1 MTINLNGLG
10 IDYGVILPEIIVA
23 ITAILVLG
31 LDLVIPVGRR
41 NWLAVVS
48 VIGLVAAIVASLP
61 LWGQSRPAFADTI
74 IGDDLA
80 AFFNVLLLGVSIL
93 TVLLSPRFLRALDL
107 NYGEYYVLLLG
118 ATAGM
123 MLLAAA
129 TSLMTIFLGIELLS
143 ICLYVLSGFARTAP
157 RSQESAMKYL
167 LLGGFAT
174 GFLLYGMALI
184 YGASGATTL
193 RGIAAFTSA
202 AGSNASGNVLLLLGI
217 GFLAVGLAFK
227 ASAAP
232 FHMWTPDVYE
242 GSPTIVT
249 TFMSVA
255 TKSAAFAA
263 IGRVFIATFPS
274 IASRWYFPL
283 AIIAIFSLFIGNL
296 VAITQDNLK
305 RMLAYSGIA
314 HAGYIFLGILPGTSR
329 GFAATLF
336 YIASY
341 SVMNFGA
348 FAVVTALGAAGEET
362 ADISYWRGLFYR
374 RPFLA
379 TVMTIFMLSLAGI
392 PPTVGFFAKLF
403 VFQALVS
410 AQIWLPLA
418 IAIIMTVV
426 SFYYYLRV
434 IVAMVTAPE
443 EGLARPVR
451 TGVATSTV
459 LAAAGVATIVLGIF
473 PATVLDWATHAASL
487 HF

>member
-1 MTINLNGLG
+1 MTINLSG
-10 IDYGVILPEIIVA
+10 IGIQYGVILPELIVVG
-23 ITAILVLG
+23 TAIVVLF
-31 LDLVIPVGRR
+31 LDLFIPVGRR
-41 NWLAVVS
+41 TWLAAVS
-48 VIGLVAAIVASLP
+48 VVGLLGALVASIP
-61 LWGQSRPAFADTI
+61 IWGQNQPAFGETI
-74 IGDDLA
+74 VGDSLA
-80 AFFNVLLLGVSIL
+80 AFFNVLLISVTIL
-93 TVLLSPRFLRALDL
+93 TVLISPRFLRALDL
-107 NYGEYYVLLLG
+107 NYGEYYVLVLG

-143 ICLYVLSGFARTAP
+143 ICLYVLSGFARTVS
-157 RSQESAMKYL
+157 RSQESALKYL

-184 YGASGATTL
+184 YGATGSTTL
-193 RGIAAFTSA
+193 HGIATFA
-202 AGSNASGNVLLLLGI
+202 ADAATHASGNPLLLLGI
-217 GFLAVGLAFK
+217 GFLSVGLAFK

-274 IASRWYFPL
+274 ISARWYFPL
-283 AIIAIFSLFIGNL
+283 ALIAIFSLFIGNL

-305 RMLAYSGIA
+305 RMLAYSGVA
-314 HAGYIFLGILPGTSR
+314 HAGYILLGILPGTSQ
-329 GFAATLF
+329 GFSATLF
-336 YIASY
+336 YVAAY

-348 FAVVTALGAAGEET
+348 FAVITAVGSSGDDT

-403 VFQALVS
+403 VFAALVN
-410 AQIWLPLA
+410 AQIWAPL
-418 IAIIMTVV
+418 IVAIIMTIV

-434 IVAMVTAPE
+434 VVAMLAAPDE
-443 EGLARPVR
+443 ALARPAR
-451 TGVATSTV
+451 LGFSTGTV
-459 LAAAGVATIVLGIF
+459 LGAVAVATIVLGIF
-473 PATVLDWATHAASL
+473 PAVVLDWATHAASL

>member
-1 MTINLNGLG
+1 MTINLSGLG
-10 IDYGVILPEIIVA
+10 IDYGVILPELIVVG
-23 ITAILVLG
+23 TAIVVLFM
-31 LDLVIPVGRR
+31 DLFVPPDRR
-41 NWLAVVS
+41 TWLAVASAV
-48 VIGLVAAIVASLP
+48 GLLAAGVASIP
-61 LWGQSRPAFADTI
+61 LWGQSRAAFGDTVV
-74 IGDDLA
+74 GDSLA
-80 AFFNVLLLGVSIL
+80 AFFDVLLLAVSIV
-93 TVLLSPRFLRALDL
+93 TVAISPRFLRALDL
-107 NYGEYYVLLLG
+107 DYGEYYILLLG

-143 ICLYVLSGFARTAP
+143 ICLYVLSGFARTEQ
-157 RSQESAMKYL
+157 RSQESALKYL

-184 YGASGATTL
+184 YGATGSTSL
-193 RGIAAFTSA
+193 RGIAAFVGSTNGA
-202 AGSNASGNVLLLLGI
+202 ASNVVLLLGI
-217 GFLAVGLAFK
+217 GFLSVGLAFK

-263 IGRVFIATFPS
+263 VGRVFIATFPS
-274 IASRWYFPL
+274 LASQWYFAL
-283 AIIAIFSLFIGNL
+283 ALIAMLSLLIGNL

-305 RMLAYSGIA
+305 RMLAYSGVA
-314 HAGYIFLGILPGTSR
+314 HAGYILLGVLPGTAQ
-329 GFAATLF
+329 GFSATVF
-336 YIASY
+336 YIAAY
-341 SVMNFGA
+341 AVMNFGA
-348 FAVVTALGAAGEET
+348 FAVVTALGAAGEES
-362 ADISYWRGLFYR
+362 ADLGYWRGLFYR

-403 VFQALVS
+403 VFQALVN
-410 AQIWLPLA
+410 AHLWAPLIVA
-418 IAIIMTVV
+418 VIMTII

-434 IVAMVTAPE
+434 VVTMLATPDDLAPKP
-443 EGLARPVR
+443 ARVGVS
-451 TGVATSTV
+451 TGTV
-459 LAAAGVATIVLGIF
+459 LGAAAAATIVLGVF
-473 PATVLDWATHAASL
+473 PTTVLDWAGRAAASL

>member
-10 IDYGVILPEIIVA
+10 IDYGAILPELIVTG
-23 ITAILVLG
+23 TAIVVLF
-31 LDLVIPVGRR
+31 LDLIVPAERR
-41 NWLAVVS
+41 RWLAAVS
-48 VIGLVAAIVASLP
+48 VVGLLGALVATIP
-61 LWGQSRPAFADTI
+61 LWGQNRAAFGDTVVADS
-74 IGDDLA
+74 LA
-80 AFFNVLLLGVSIL
+80 AFFNVLLIVISIL
-93 TVLLSPRFLRALDL
+93 TVLISPRFLRALDL
-107 NYGEYYVLLLG
+107 DHGEYYILLLG

-143 ICLYVLSGFARTAP
+143 ISLYVLCGFARTAV

-184 YGASGATTL
+184 YGATGSTTL
-193 RGIAAFTSA
+193 RGIAAFTT
-202 AGSNASGNVLLLLGI
+202 ASGVGASSNVLLLLGI
-217 GFLAVGLAFK
+217 GFLSVGLAFK

-242 GSPTIVT
+242 GAPTLVT

-283 AIIAIFSLFIGNL
+283 ALIAIFSLFIGNL

-314 HAGYIFLGILPGTSR
+314 HAGYILLGILPG
-329 GFAATLF
+329 
-336 YIASY
+336 
-341 SVMNFGA
+341 
-348 FAVVTALGAAGEET
+348 
-362 ADISYWRGLFYR
+362 
-374 RPFLA
+374 
-379 TVMTIFMLSLAGI
+379 
-392 PPTVGFFAKLF
+392 TVGFFAKLF
-403 VFQALVS
+403 IFRALVD
-410 AQIWLPLA
+410 AQIWAPLIVA
-418 IAIIMTVV
+418 VIMTIV

-434 IVAMVTAPE
+434 VVVMLAAPDETAVE
-443 EGLARPVR
+443 KERVGIS
-451 TGVATSTV
+451 TGTV
-459 LAAAGVATIVLGIF
+459 LGAAAAATIILGIF
-473 PATVLDWATHAASL
+473 PAVVLSWATHAASL

>member
-1 MTINLNGLG
+1 MTINLSGVG
-10 IDYGVILPEIIVA
+10 IDYGVILPELIVVG
-23 ITAILVLG
+23 TAIVVLF
-31 LDLVIPVGRR
+31 LELMVPADRR
-41 NWLAVVS
+41 RWLAAVS
-48 VIGLVAAIVASLP
+48 VVGLLAALVASIP
-61 LWGQSRPAFADTI
+61 LWGQNRSAFGGTVV
-74 IGDDLA
+74 GDSLA
-80 AFFNVLLLGVSIL
+80 AFFNVLLIVISIL
-93 TVLLSPRFLRALDL
+93 TVLISPRFLHAVELDF
-107 NYGEYYVLLLG
+107 GEYYVLLLG

-143 ICLYVLSGFARTAP
+143 ISLYVLSGFARTAA
-157 RSQESAMKYL
+157 RSQEAALKYL

-184 YGASGATTL
+184 YGATGSTTL
-193 RGIAAFTSA
+193 RGIAAFTV
-202 AGSNASGNVLLLLGI
+202 AGDSNAAGNVLLLLGI
-217 GFLAVGLAFK
+217 GFLSVGLAFK

-242 GSPTIVT
+242 GAPTIVT

-263 IGRVFIATFPS
+263 IGRIFIATFPS
-274 IASRWYFPL
+274 ISSRWYFPL
-283 AIIAIFSLFIGNL
+283 ALIAIFSLFIGNL
-296 VAITQDNLK
+296 VAVIQDNIK

-314 HAGYIFLGILPGTSR
+314 HAGYILLGVLPGTTQA
-329 GFAATLF
+329 FTATLF
-336 YIASY
+336 YVAAY

-348 FAVVTALGAAGEET
+348 FAVVTAVGAGGEQT
-362 ADISYWRGLFYR
+362 AELSYWRGLFYR

-403 VFQALVS
+403 VFQALVN
-410 AQIWLPLA
+410 AQIWAPLVVA
-418 IAIIMTVV
+418 VIMTVV

-434 IVAMVTAPE
+434 IVVMLAPAE
-443 EGLARPVR
+443 EVVVEKHSLGFS
-451 TGVATSTV
+451 TSTV
-459 LAAAGVATIVLGIF
+459 LGVAALATIILGIF
-473 PATVLDWATHAASL
+473 PAVVLGWATHAASL

>member
-10 IDYGVILPEIIVA
+10 IDYGAILPELIVTG
-23 ITAILVLG
+23 TAIVVLF
-31 LDLVIPVGRR
+31 LDLIVPAERR
-41 NWLAVVS
+41 RWLVAVS
-48 VIGLVAAIVASLP
+48 VVGLLGALVATIP
-61 LWGQSRPAFADTI
+61 LWGQNRAAFGDTVVADS
-74 IGDDLA
+74 LA
-80 AFFNVLLLGVSIL
+80 AFFNVLLIVISIL
-93 TVLLSPRFLRALDL
+93 TVLISPRFLRALDL
-107 NYGEYYVLLLG
+107 DYGEYYILVLG

-143 ICLYVLSGFARTAP
+143 ISLYVLSGFARTAL

-184 YGASGATTL
+184 YGATGSTTL
-193 RGIAAFTSA
+193 REIAAFTTA
-202 AGSNASGNVLLLLGI
+202 ASSNAGGNVLLLLGI
-217 GFLAVGLAFK
+217 GFLSVGLAFK

-232 FHMWTPDVYE
+232 SHMWTPDVYE
-242 GSPTIVT
+242 GAPSIVT

-274 IASRWYFPL
+274 ISSRWYFPL
-283 AIIAIFSLFIGNL
+283 ALIAIFSLFIGNL
-296 VAITQDNLK
+296 VAITQDNIK

-314 HAGYIFLGILPGTSR
+314 HAGYILLGVLPGTTQ
-329 GFAATLF
+329 GFTATLF
-336 YIASY
+336 YIAAY
-341 SVMNFGA
+341 AVMNFGA
-348 FAVVTALGAAGEET
+348 FAVVTAIGAGGEQT
-362 ADISYWRGLFYR
+362 ADLSYWRGLFYR

-403 VFQALVS
+403 VFQALVT
-410 AQIWLPLA
+410 AQIWAPLVVA
-418 IAIIMTVV
+418 VIMTIV

-434 IVAMVTAPE
+434 IVVM
-443 EGLARPVR
+443 LAQPD
-451 TGVATSTV
+451 GAVAESRVGFSTSTV
-459 LAAAGVATIVLGIF
+459 LGAAAVVTVFLGLF
-473 PATVLDWATHAASL
+473 PSVVLDWASHAASI

>member
-1 MTINLNGLG
+1 MNIDLSGIGL
-10 IDYGVILPEIIVA
+10 DYGTILPELIVVG
-23 ITAILVLG
+23 TAIAVLT
-31 LDLVIPVGRR
+31 LDLLLPVARR
-41 NWLAVVS
+41 RWLPAVTV
-48 VIGLVAAIVASLP
+48 VGLLAALVASLP
-61 LWGQSRPAFADTI
+61 LWGQNRSAFGDTVV
-74 IGDDLA
+74 GDSLA
-80 AFFNVLLLGVSIL
+80 AFFNVLLIVITIL
-93 TVLLSPRFLRALDL
+93 TVLISPRFLRAFDLD
-107 NYGEYYVLLLG
+107 YGEYYILLLG

-129 TSLMTIFLGIELLS
+129 TSLMTIFLSIELLS
-143 ICLYVLSGFARTAP
+143 ISLYVLSGFARAAQ
-157 RSQESAMKYL
+157 RSQESALKYL

-184 YGASGATTL
+184 YGATGSTTL
-193 RGIAAFTSA
+193 RGIAAMVT
-202 AGSNASGNVLLLLGI
+202 AGSGASGNVLLLLGI
-217 GFLAVGLAFK
+217 GFLSVGLAFK

-242 GSPTIVT
+242 GAPTIVT

-274 IASRWYFPL
+274 LATRWYFPL
-283 AIIAIFSLFIGNL
+283 ALIAIFSLFIGNL

-314 HAGYIFLGILPGTSR
+314 HAGYILLGVLPGTAV
-329 GFAATLF
+329 GFSASVF
-336 YIASY
+336 YIAAY
-341 SVMNFGA
+341 AVMNFGA
-348 FAVVTALGAAGEET
+348 FAVVTALGAGGEQT
-362 ADISYWRGLFYR
+362 ADINYWRGLFYR

-403 VFQALVS
+403 VFQALVN
-410 AQIWLPLA
+410 AQIWAPLVVA
-418 IAIIMTVV
+418 VVMTIV

-434 IVAMVTAPE
+434 VVMMLATPDEAVAEKPRVGISTS
-443 EGLARPVR
+443 
-451 TGVATSTV
+451 GV
-459 LAAAGVATIVLGIF
+459 LGAAALATIALGVF
-473 PATVLDWATHAASL
+473 PTTVLDWASHAASL

>member
-1 MTINLNGLG
+1 MTINLSGLG
-10 IDYGVILPEIIVA
+10 IDYGAILPELIVTG
-23 ITAILVLG
+23 TAILVIILE
-31 LDLVIPVGRR
+31 LIVPPGRR
-41 NWLAVVS
+41 GWLAAVTVA
-48 VIGLVAAIVASLP
+48 GLLGALLASLP
-61 LWGQSRPAFADTI
+61 LWGQNRSAFGDTVVADS
-74 IGDDLA
+74 LS
-80 AFFNVLLLGVSIL
+80 AFFDVLLLAISIL
-93 TVLLSPRFLRALDL
+93 TVLISPRFLRALDL
-107 NYGEYYVLLLG
+107 DFGEYYILVLS

-143 ICLYVLSGFARTAP
+143 ISLYVLSGFARTAL

-184 YGASGATTL
+184 YGATGSTTL
-193 RGIAAFTSA
+193 RAIAAFTA
-202 AGSNASGNVLLLLGI
+202 ADSRASSNALLILGI

-242 GSPTIVT
+242 GAPTVVT

-263 IGRVFIATFPS
+263 VGRVFIATFPS
-274 IASRWYFPL
+274 VWSRWYFPL
-283 AIIAIFSLFIGNL
+283 VLVAIASLFIGNV

-305 RMLAYSGIA
+305 RMLAYSGVA
-314 HAGYIFLGILPGTSR
+314 HAGYILLGILPGTAK
-329 GFAATLF
+329 GFSATVF
-336 YIASY
+336 YIAAY
-341 SVMNFGA
+341 AVMNFGA
-348 FAVVTALGAAGEET
+348 FAVVTAIGAAGEQT
-362 ADISYWRGLFYR
+362 ADLNYWRGLFYR

-403 VFQALVS
+403 VFQALVN
-410 AQIWLPLA
+410 AQLWAPLIVA
-418 IAIIMTVV
+418 VIMTIV

-434 IVAMVTAPE
+434 IVVM
-443 EGLARPVR
+443 LATPDAAALPRERVGIS
-451 TGVATSTV
+451 TGTV
-459 LAAAGVATIVLGIF
+459 LGATAAATVILGIY
-473 PATVLDWATHAASL
+473 PPVLLDWATRAASL
-487 HF
+487 HL

>member
-1 MTINLNGLG
+1 MTINLNGIG
-10 IDYGVILPEIIVA
+10 IDYGVVLPELIVVS
-23 ITAILVLG
+23 TALVVLF
-31 LDLVIPVGRR
+31 LDLFLPPGRR
-41 NWLAVVS
+41 TWLAELT
-48 VIGLVAAIVASLP
+48 VIGLLAAIVASFP
-61 LWGQSRPAFADTI
+61 LWGQTREAFGDTV

-80 AFFNVLLLGVSIL
+80 AFFNILLLGISIL
-93 TVLLSPRFLRALDL
+93 TVVISPRFLEALDL
-107 NYGEYYVLLLG
+107 NYGEYYILLLG

-143 ICLYVLSGFARTAP
+143 ICLYVLSGFARTAL
-157 RSQESAMKYL
+157 RSQESALKYL

-184 YGASGATTL
+184 YGATGSTTL
-193 RGIAAFTSA
+193 RGIAAFTQG
-202 AGSNASGNVLLLLGI
+202 AGSSGNVLLLLGI
-217 GFLAVGLAFK
+217 GFLSVGLAFK

-263 IGRVFIATFPS
+263 VGRVFIATFPS
-274 IASRWYFPL
+274 LATRWYFPL
-283 AIIAIFSLFIGNL
+283 ALIAIFSLFIGNL
-296 VAITQDNLK
+296 VAITEDNLK
-305 RMLAYSGIA
+305 RLLAYSGVA
-314 HAGYIFLGILPGTSR
+314 HAGYILLGILPGTAQAFS
-329 GFAATLF
+329 ATLF

-341 SVMNFGA
+341 AVMNFGA
-348 FAVVTALGAAGEET
+348 FAVVTAIGAGGEDT
-362 ADISYWRGLFYR
+362 ADLSYWRGLFYR

-403 VFQALVS
+403 VFQALVN
-410 AQIWLPLA
+410 AQIWAPLVV
-418 IAIIMTVV
+418 AIIMTVV

-434 IVAMVTAPE
+434 VVVMLAAPDE
-443 EGLARPVR
+443 ALAKPARIGAS
-451 TGVATSTV
+451 TGTV
-459 LAAAGVATIVLGIF
+459 LGAAAVATILLGIF
-473 PATVLDWATHAASL
+473 PAVVLNWATHAASL

>member
-1 MTINLNGLG
+1 MTINLSGLG
-10 IDYGVILPEIIVA
+10 IDYGVILPELIVVG
-23 ITAILVLG
+23 TAIVVLFLELVVPP
-31 LDLVIPVGRR
+31 DRR
-41 NWLAVVS
+41 DWLAAVTVV
-48 VIGLVAAIVASLP
+48 GLLGALVTSLP
-61 LWGQSRPAFADTI
+61 LWGQNRAAFGDTVV
-74 IGDDLA
+74 GDSLA
-80 AFFNVLLLGVSIL
+80 AFFNVLLIVISIL
-93 TVLLSPRFLRALDL
+93 TVLISPRFLRALDL
-107 NYGEYYVLLLG
+107 DYGEYYILLLG

-143 ICLYVLSGFARTAP
+143 ISLYVLSGFARTAA
-157 RSQESAMKYL
+157 RSQEAALKYL

-184 YGASGATTL
+184 YGATGSTTL
-193 RGIAAFTSA
+193 RGIAAFTTA
-202 AGSNASGNVLLLLGI
+202 AASSNVLLLLGI
-217 GFLAVGLAFK
+217 GLLSVGLAFK

-242 GSPTIVT
+242 GAPTVVT

-283 AIIAIFSLFIGNL
+283 ALIAIFSLFIGNL
-296 VAITQDNLK
+296 VAITEDNLK

-314 HAGYIFLGILPGTSR
+314 HAGYILLGVLPGTTQ
-329 GFAATLF
+329 GFTATLF

-341 SVMNFGA
+341 AVMNFGA
-348 FAVVTALGAAGEET
+348 FAVVTAVGAGGEQT
-362 ADISYWRGLFYR
+362 AELSYWRGLFYR

-403 VFQALVS
+403 VFQALVN
-410 AQIWLPLA
+410 AQIWAPLVVA
-418 IAIIMTVV
+418 VIMTIV

-434 IVAMVTAPE
+434 IVVMFAAPGPAVAE
-443 EGLARPVR
+443 KHSLGISTTTVLGAAGLA
-451 TGVATSTV
+451 
-459 LAAAGVATIVLGIF
+459 TIILGIF
-473 PATVLDWATHAASL
+473 PAVVLDWATHAASL

>member
-1 MTINLNGLG
+1 MTINLNGIG
-10 IDYGVILPEIIVA
+10 IDYGVVLPELIVVA
-23 ITAILVLG
+23 TALVVLF
-31 LDLVIPVGRR
+31 LDLFVPPGRR
-41 NWLAVVS
+41 TWLAAVT
-48 VIGLVAAIVASLP
+48 VIGLLAAIVASFP
-61 LWGQSRPAFADTI
+61 LWGQTREAFGDTV

-80 AFFNVLLLGVSIL
+80 AFFNILLLGISIL
-93 TVLLSPRFLRALDL
+93 TVLISPRFLEALDL
-107 NYGEYYVLLLG
+107 NYGEYYILLLG

-143 ICLYVLSGFARTAP
+143 ICLYVLSGFARTAL
-157 RSQESAMKYL
+157 RSQESALKYL

-184 YGASGATTL
+184 YGATGSTTL
-193 RGIAAFTSA
+193 RGIAAFTQA
-202 AGSNASGNVLLLLGI
+202 AGSSGNVLLLLGI
-217 GFLAVGLAFK
+217 GFLSVGLAFK

-263 IGRVFIATFPS
+263 VGRVFIATFPS
-274 IASRWYFPL
+274 LASRWYFPL
-283 AIIAIFSLFIGNL
+283 ALIAIFSLFIGNL
-296 VAITQDNLK
+296 VAITEDNIK
-305 RMLAYSGIA
+305 RILAYSGVA
-314 HAGYIFLGILPGTSR
+314 HAGYILLGILPGTAQAFS
-329 GFAATLF
+329 ATLF

-341 SVMNFGA
+341 AVMNFGA
-348 FAVVTALGAAGEET
+348 FAVVTAVGAGGEDT
-362 ADISYWRGLFYR
+362 ADLSYWRGLFYR

-403 VFQALVS
+403 VFQALVN
-410 AQIWLPLA
+410 AQIWAPLVV
-418 IAIIMTVV
+418 AIIMTVV

-434 IVAMVTAPE
+434 VVVMLAAPDE
-443 EGLARPVR
+443 PLAKPARIGVS
-451 TGVATSTV
+451 TGTV
-459 LAAAGVATIVLGIF
+459 LGAAAVATILLGIF
-473 PATVLDWATHAASL
+473 PAVVLNWATHAASL